1 MGNTESIEGRRVSF
15 GMDEEERVRVL
26 QGIRL
31 SDHVVNRMKGSS
43 QPSEVKQSTL
53 PHSTPPTPAFDA
65 PEGNARAPAKD
76 SKPPSSEKNGAQHP
90 LGAADLL
97 RRYEQEQAV
106 IQDEIL
112 QLAQREREAAAKNV
126 NVPRQQ
132 EGSSSDQEKEKAAQM
147 ARDLDHIEAEL
158 RRHDTFYKE
167 QLGRIEKKNAE
178 MYKLSSQQFHE
189 AASKMENSI
198 RPRPSKPVCSALQAQ
213 ILQCYHKNLQE
224 VLLCSELVRAYQR
237 CVSAAHKG

>member
-1 MGNTESIEGRRVSF
+1 MGNAESTEGRRVSF

-31 SDHVVNRMKGSS
+31 SDHVVNRLKDSS
-43 QPSEVKQSTL
+43 KPSEVKQPAL
-53 PHSTPPTPAFDA
+53 PGSAPPTAVFDA
-65 PEGNARAPAKD
+65 PEGKAKAPEKE
-76 SKPPSSEKNGAQHP
+76 SKPPSAEKDGAQHP

-97 RRYEQEQAV
+97 RRYEEEQAI

-112 QLAQREREAAAKNV
+112 QLAKREREAAAKNL
-126 NVPRQQ
+126 NVPLQQ
-132 EGSSSDQEKEKAAQM
+132 EGSRYDQEKEKAAQM
-147 ARDLDHIEAEL
+147 ARDLDRIEAEL

-189 AASKMENSI
+189 AASKMENTI
-198 RPRPSKPVCSALQAQ
+198 RARRSEPVCSCLQAQ
-213 ILQCYHKNLQE
+213 I
-224 VLLCSELVRAYQR
+224 
-237 CVSAAHKG
+237 